1 MLLIKFQIWF
11 RTLII
16 TVLVILLIPPT
27 SLAQIPSPI
36 HYKFT
41 QTDSNYTFYGS
52 FKIKADPEC
61 LLDILFNYKHIKA
74 LAVDAKEVVL
84 IDQGKNWNQIS
95 FTYQKYIFF
104 KNKSIWHRVLHEE
117 DKRVEFTLLSSYN
130 NRKVMPQILSSSGFY
145 QIHKEGEFYLVEYY
159 QECQLTEHGVTKLYL
174 QRAKKGAIKFMHV
187 FSEYAVSFCEHVH

>member
-117 DKRVEFTLLSSYN
+117 DKRVVKAKLTDKGIVVAKTIKETRLDYYKSIIKKLPKGHV
-130 NRKVMPQILSSSGFY
+130 REVMESFDIVIGAFESAL
-145 QIHKEGEFYLVEYY
+145 KE
-159 QECQLTEHGVTKLYL
+159 
-174 QRAKKGAIKFMHV
+174 
-187 FSEYAVSFCEHVH
+187 